1 MKDSKN
7 GTRIAFCAS
16 EACNFKKYKKRIST
30 ALSDQ
35 TSKKEKPLIA

>member
-1 MKDSKN
+1 MKDNKS
-7 GTRIAFCAS
+7 GTRIAYSVS

-35 TSKKEKPLIA
+35 TSKKERPLIA